1 MPTSIPRRKLIKKFR
16 SLGFDGP
23 FSGGKHQ
30 FMVKGQIKLRIP
42 NPHKKKDIH
51 QSLVN
56 EILKQAGISINQ
68 WDDA

>member
-1 MPTSIPRRKLIKKFR
+1 
-16 SLGFDGP
+16 
-23 FSGGKHQ
+23 
-30 FMVKGQIKLRIP
+30 MVKGQIKLRIP
-42 NPHKKKDIH
+42 NPHKQKDIH

>member
-1 MPTSIPRRKLIKKFR
+1 
-16 SLGFDGP
+16 
-23 FSGGKHQ
+23 
-30 FMVKGQIKLRIP
+30 MVKGQLKLCIP